1 MKENYKGG
9 VGKSTFLKRLSACLF
24 KEDSHTS
31 AIDEKRV
38 HHSLLP
44 YLFEDTANYG
54 YLIQLNFMI
63 QRALIIKS
71 WVDKGF
77 YLVMERSRL
86 EDHIFIN
93 FMFKAECISK
103 TQYEAYITPWNI
115 H

>member
-1 MKENYKGG
+1 M
-9 VGKSTFLKRLSACLF
+9 F

-31 AIDEKRV
+31 VIDGKSV

-44 YLFEDTANYG
+44 YLLEDTANYV

-63 QRALIIKS
+63 QCALIIKS

-77 YLVMERSRL
+77 NLVMERSRL